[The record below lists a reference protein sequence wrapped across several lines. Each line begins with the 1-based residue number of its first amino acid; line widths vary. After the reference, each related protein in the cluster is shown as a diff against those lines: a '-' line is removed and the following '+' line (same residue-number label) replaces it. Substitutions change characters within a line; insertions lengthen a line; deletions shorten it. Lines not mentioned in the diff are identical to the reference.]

1 MPAARAGEGA
11 TTRTAHASER
21 RNDEIAVVDRRRVVV
36 VAAAAAVIF
45 SLALPRARARRWNAR
60 AMRRAMASRATSVT
74 LAQISAREMVTRKRA
89 QRHAGAIFIL
99 NFGCG
104 WTNVFHP
111 SIGFNI

>member
-21 RNDEIAVVDRRRVVV
+21 RNDEIVVVDRRRVVV
-36 VAAAAAVIF
+36 VAAAAAVIV

-89 QRHAGAIFIL
+89 QRHAGAIIL